1 MQDSP
6 YPMSGRGKKIDLP
19 EGIDDEVR
27 EDLMKGSCHCT
38 ASIEKVD
45 DMYQGHFNYS
55 KGDNYK
61 SYDKFFNTTKE
72 FAAYA
77 DKFLE
82 LSDPETNGENKKE
95 DKKEK

>member
-1 MQDSP
+1 MDSETP

-19 EGIDDEVR
+19 EGIDDQVR
-27 EDLMKGSCHCT
+27 EDLMKGCCHCT

-45 DMYQGHFNYS
+45 DMYQGHFSYS
-55 KGDNYK
+55 KGNMYK

-82 LSDPETNGENKKE
+82 LSDPETNEE
-95 DKKEK
+95 SKKEK